1 MYTCQ
6 TVIDRKI
13 EAPTS
18 REGMHKYFPYF
29 FILYFYTTFESIG
42 LGYQVHPVIQNLEP
56 VMSPN

>member
-42 LGYQVHPVIQNLEP
+42 LLATKYTLSYKI
-56 VMSPN
+56 